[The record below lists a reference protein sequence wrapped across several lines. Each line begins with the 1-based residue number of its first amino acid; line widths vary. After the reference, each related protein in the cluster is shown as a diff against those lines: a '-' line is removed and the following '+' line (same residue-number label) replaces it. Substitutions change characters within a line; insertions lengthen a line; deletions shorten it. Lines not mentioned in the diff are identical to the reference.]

1 MLLAY
6 LDARN
11 GKSVAMLDVVQA
23 LADENPAYPEAF
35 EVVSRVAALAGD
47 KSRADQ
53 AAQARD
59 ELLRN
64 NPDAER
70 QLNLFRSEM
79 DGGKWVFVGRYGRPL
94 EK

>member
-1 MLLAY
+1 ML
-6 LDARN
+6 
-11 GKSVAMLDVVQA
+11 GVAQV

-35 EVVSRVAALAGD
+35 EVLSRVATLAGA

-70 QLNLFRSEM
+70 QLNLFRAEM
-79 DGGKWVFVGRYGRPL
+79 DSGRWVFVGRYAHPL
-94 EK
+94 AN

>member
-1 MLLAY
+1 ML
-6 LDARN
+6 N
-11 GKSVAMLDVVQA
+11 VAQV

-35 EVVSRVAALAGD
+35 EVLSRVAVLAGD
-47 KSRADQ
+47 KVASEK

-70 QLNLFRSEM
+70 QLNLFRAELDS
-79 DGGKWVFVGRYGRPL
+79 GRWVFVGRYARPL
-94 EK
+94 AN